1 MTLDMILLRANS
13 SQHGQYDDLARSNM
27 ELNARVRDAWGPDSS
42 RETPISKTQ
51 MSGPS
56 SPPTKTSLKK
66 KTAKLGAPST
76 SHSQIHPQR
85 CRQTSFCS
93 HFSAELKT
101 ERSPP
106 KHSERPPKVASGG
119 INKITPLN
127 TLSREDGTSPE
138 RIFVRRTATAPVP
151 RRCQRISQ
159 PSQIRL
165 ENRHTVG
172 GIYSGADQTK
182 AEANT

>member
-13 SQHGQYDDLARSNM
+13 SQHGQCDDLARSNM
-27 ELNARVRDAWGPDSS
+27 ELNARVRDAWGQDSP
-42 RETPISKTQ
+42 RETPIFKTQ

-56 SPPTKTSLKK
+56 SPPTKTSFKK
-66 KTAKLGAPST
+66 PANLGAPST

-85 CRQTSFCS
+85 SRQTSSCS
-93 HFSAELKT
+93 HFTAELKT

-119 INKITPLN
+119 INKITQLN

-138 RIFVRRTATAPVP
+138 RMFVRRTATAPVP
-151 RRCQRISQ
+151 RRCCHVDASASHSPPRSVW
-159 PSQIRL
+159 
-165 ENRHTVG
+165 TVG